1 MLRVSNIAAAMGQK
15 LVGNPNLFVSGV
27 AVKKGYCTKKLFL
40 VGF

>member
-27 AVKKGYCTKKLFL
+27 AVKKVIAQRNFSG
-40 VGF
+40 